1 MKFIL
6 FALTTLLLVGC
17 STTTMQSA
25 YSATKRAC
33 YNTITDYGT
42 LIPAAGATL
51 LYVTNSDTRATEYFL
66 ENKLIGGGNNDD
78 LYRSIVGYEM
88 YLTALFAE
96 DDSYMTKAK
105 RLVVDTAASKVGM
118 LTSDMLNDNI
128 DKRSP
133 NGADYGIGSQHAIG
147 PFVNAAMTRRNL
159 ELINIP
165 TWSKYTINTLSYSLA
180 TASAIT
186 RVEDGGHTVADQL
199 VSMTVGNMIG
209 IFFNDLFL
217 LNETPT
223 TLSTSLTTDA
233 AYINLTYRY

>member
-25 YSATKRAC
+25 YSATKRAS

-51 LYVTNSDTRATEYFL
+51 LYVTNSDTRLTNYFI
-66 ENKLIGGGNNDD
+66 ENEVVEKDNDEI
-78 LYRSIVGYEM
+78 YRAINGYET
-88 YLTALFAE
+88 YITGLFIE
-96 DDSYMTKAK
+96 DDSYWTKIERAT
-105 RLVVDTAASKVGM
+105 VEFAAFKVGVF
-118 LTSDMLNDNI
+118 TSDALNDNI

-133 NGADYGIGSQHAIG
+133 NGANYGIGSQHAIG
-147 PFVNAAMTRRNL
+147 PFVGAAMTRRNVEQL
-159 ELINIP
+159 NIP
-165 TWSKYTINTLSYSLA
+165 TWSKYTLNTLSYSMA

-186 RVEDGGHTVADQL
+186 RVEDSGHTVADQL
-199 VSMTVGNMIG
+199 VSVTVGNMIG

-217 LNETPT
+217 LKETPV
-223 TLSTSLTTDA
+223 TLNTVLTTDR
-233 AYINLTYRY
+233 AYLNLTYRY